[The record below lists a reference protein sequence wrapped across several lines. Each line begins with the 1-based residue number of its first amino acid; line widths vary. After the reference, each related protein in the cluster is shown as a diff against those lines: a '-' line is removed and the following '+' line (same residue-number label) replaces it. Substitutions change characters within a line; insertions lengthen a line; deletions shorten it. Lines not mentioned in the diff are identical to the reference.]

1 MMGKSHSAEI
11 LAPAGTMDALTAAV
25 RCGADAVYL
34 GGKLLNARRNAANF
48 DDETLKRAVHDCHER
63 NVKVYLTLNTLVRDQ
78 ELHDAEH
85 MIALS
90 CVCGVDALITQD
102 LGVARLARECAPAM
116 PLHASTQMSVQ
127 TLAGLYELQ
136 DLGFSRAVLPR
147 ELSLAEIRELAA
159 HSPIELEIFVHG
171 ALCMCVSGQCYLSAM
186 LGSRSG
192 SRGLCAQPC
201 RLPFSAPG
209 GTGYDLSLKDL
220 SLIGRI
226 RELNEAGVFSF
237 KIEGRMKR
245 PEYVAAA
252 VTACRQALD
261 KGETDEALSRQLQAV
276 FSRSG
281 FTDGYF
287 TGKRGRAMF
296 GIRGKEDVTAAAP
309 VLKELSHL
317 YEKEKPL
324 VGVSFAFTMKPG
336 IPLTLTAEAC
346 GKIGTA
352 QSDRLPEPA
361 LTHPLTEESIVRQ
374 ISKCGGTPYYA
385 ETVRCDLAPGL
396 SVPLS
401 AVNAL
406 RRKALAE
413 LSRQLGG
420 QAEKC
425 FQPAAPQ
432 TACAHRTQGH
442 SPAFYARFSEA
453 AQLPAD
459 YSAFSCIYLPLH
471 TPAETLKRLLSAG
484 APIAVEIPRGLFGRE
499 AAVCQQL
506 NTARQAGITA
516 ALAHT
521 LGAVRMARE
530 AGLIVHGGFG
540 LNLFNTQSLEQAAS
554 LGIHQT
560 TLSFELTLAQ
570 ACALGGELP
579 RGLVAY
585 GSVPL
590 MLTRNCPLANGTA
603 CTSCKKDG
611 FLTDRKGIAFPV
623 TCTDG
628 YSELLNSRP
637 IYLADRLSEIRNIDF
652 LLLYF
657 TRETPSE
664 CAEILKQYQSGAAAP
679 AGAFTRGL
687 SYRGVF

>member
-48 DDETLKRAVHDCHER
+48 DDETLRRAVYDCHER

-78 ELHDAEH
+78 ELRDAEH

-102 LGVARLARECAPAM
+102 LGIARLVRECAPAM

-127 TLAGLYELQ
+127 TLAGLYELH

-317 YEKEKPL
+317 YE
-324 VGVSFAFTMKPG
+324 
-336 IPLTLTAEAC
+336 
-346 GKIGTA
+346 
-352 QSDRLPEPA
+352 Q
-361 LTHPLTEESIVRQ
+361 
-374 ISKCGGTPYYA
+374 
-385 ETVRCDLAPGL
+385 
-396 SVPLS
+396 
-401 AVNAL
+401 
-406 RRKALAE
+406 
-413 LSRQLGG
+413 
-420 QAEKC
+420 
-425 FQPAAPQ
+425 
-432 TACAHRTQGH
+432 
-442 SPAFYARFSEA
+442 
-453 AQLPAD
+453 
-459 YSAFSCIYLPLH
+459 
-471 TPAETLKRLLSAG
+471 
-484 APIAVEIPRGLFGRE
+484 
-499 AAVCQQL
+499 
-506 NTARQAGITA
+506 
-516 ALAHT
+516 
-521 LGAVRMARE
+521 
-530 AGLIVHGGFG
+530 
-540 LNLFNTQSLEQAAS
+540 
-554 LGIHQT
+554 
-560 TLSFELTLAQ
+560 
-570 ACALGGELP
+570 
-579 RGLVAY
+579 
-585 GSVPL
+585 
-590 MLTRNCPLANGTA
+590 
-603 CTSCKKDG
+603 
-611 FLTDRKGIAFPV
+611 
-623 TCTDG
+623 
-628 YSELLNSRP
+628 
-637 IYLADRLSEIRNIDF
+637 
-652 LLLYF
+652 
-657 TRETPSE
+657 
-664 CAEILKQYQSGAAAP
+664 
-679 AGAFTRGL
+679 
-687 SYRGVF
+687 